1 MLTSKHSSRLA
12 VLSRVPRRKGRHWS
26 DETILATCLKP
37 NASLPGKFQAWFE
50 KKGWRP
56 HEHQLEMLA
65 KANLGK
71 SALLIAPTGGGKTL
85 AGFLPSLVHL
95 EGGDNETGKLHTL
108 YISPLKALTTDIAR
122 NLQAPI
128 EDMRLSIS
136 VETRTGDTPQNRR
149 QRQRMTPPDIL
160 LTTPESLALLLSY
173 PDAAAIFDGL
183 QTVIIDELHALA
195 GAKRGQLLALGL
207 ARLTRLSEQARFV
220 GLSATVEKPKELLA
234 YLTFGDKHAELV
246 VGAPGPEPDVAV
258 LLPEGRLPWAG
269 HYGTYAAPS
278 LYNTIKSAGT
288 TLVFVNTRAQA
299 EVMFRELWRLNDD
312 NLPIALHHGSL
323 AVEQRRRVEAAMAR
337 GQLKAIVCTSSLDLG
352 IDWGDVDLVVQIGAP
367 KGVSRILQRI
377 GRANHRFDQPSRAL
391 LVPGNRFEVLECR
404 AAMDAIREE
413 TLDGTPPHPGG
424 LDVLAQHITGVACSG
439 PFDPEALFDEVV
451 SAYPYRD
458 LTRRDFDDVIEFVA
472 TGGYALQVYDRYR
485 KLRQTAEGQWLLTNK
500 KLAQRYRM
508 NIGTIV
514 EQPMVKV
521 RLKGRRQSLGDVE
534 EWFIQWLS
542 PGDIFQFAGRALV
555 FQGMRETT
563 AEVTLAPQGREPTVP
578 SYMGT
583 RMPFTTHL
591 SSRVRGY
598 LADPSSWH
606 ELPDQVLE
614 WLEAQQQRSS
624 MPAANELLIETFP
637 RRGRFYMVIYAFV
650 GWNAHQTLAMLVTK
664 RMERFGLKPIGFNAS
679 DYILCVW
686 GLEPV
691 DDPTA
696 LFDIDILGEELE
708 DWMAESS
715 LLKRTFR
722 NVAVVSGLI
731 ERRHPGQEKTGR
743 QVTVNSD
750 LIYDVLRKYQPDHVL
765 LRATYAEAAVGLLD
779 VKRLADFLTSVQG
792 KIHHHKLDRLS
803 PLALPVMLE
812 IGKEVVPGEAD
823 DAVLAAVADE
833 LIEEAL
839 GS

>member
-1 MLTSKHSSRLA
+1 MLTK
-12 VLSRVPRRKGRHWS
+12 
-26 DETILATCLKP
+26 
-37 NASLPGKFQAWFE
+37 
-50 KKGWRP
+50 
-56 HEHQLEMLA
+56 A
-65 KANLGK
+65 KEGK

-85 AGFLPSLVHL
+85 AGFLPSLVDL
-95 EGGDNETGKLHTL
+95 DKAGKQSGTLHTL

-122 NLQAPI
+122 NLKAPI
-128 EDMRLSIS
+128 EGMHLDIS

-149 QRQRMTPPDIL
+149 QRQRIKPPDIL

-173 PDAAAIFDGL
+173 PDAPSLFDGL
-183 QTVIIDELHALA
+183 HTVIIDELHALA
-195 GAKRGQLLALGL
+195 GTKRGQLLALGL
-207 ARLTRLSEQARFV
+207 ARLAKLSGDTRYV
-220 GLSATVEKPKELLA
+220 GLSATVEKPKDLLA
-234 YLTFGDKHAELV
+234 YLTFGRQSAELV
-246 VGAPGPEPDVAV
+246 LGTPGPEPDVSV
-258 LLPEGRLPWAG
+258 LLPDGRLPWAG

-278 LYNTIKSAGT
+278 IYDTVKAAGT
-288 TLVFVNTRAQA
+288 TLIFVNTRAQA
-299 EVMFRELWRLNDD
+299 EVMFRELWRLNED

-337 GQLKAIVCTSSLDLG
+337 GALKAIICTSSLDLG
-352 IDWGDVDLVVQIGAP
+352 IDWGDVDLVMQIGAP

-377 GRANHRFDQPSRAL
+377 GRANHRFDQPSRAV

-404 AAMDAIREE
+404 AAIDAISEE

-424 LDVLAQHITGVACSG
+424 LDVLAQHITGIACSG
-439 PFDPEALFDEVV
+439 PFDADVLFDEVI
-451 SAYPYRD
+451 SAHPYRD
-458 LTRRDFDDVIEFVA
+458 LARRDFDDVLEFVA

-485 KLRQTAEGQWLLTNK
+485 KLRQASDGSWHLTNK

-508 NIGTIV
+508 NVGTIV

-521 RLKGRRQSLGDVE
+521 RLKGRRQSLGEVE
-534 EWFIQWLS
+534 EWFVQWLT
-542 PGDIFQFAGRALV
+542 PGDVFQFAGRTLV
-555 FQGMRETT
+555 YQGMRETT
-563 AEVTLAPQGREPTVP
+563 AEVTLASTGREPTVP

-598 LADPSSWH
+598 LADPTRWH
-606 ELPDQVLE
+606 ELPEQVLE
-614 WLEAQQQRSS
+614 WLEAQRDRSS
-624 MPAANELLIETFP
+624 MPAAHELLIETFP
-637 RRGRFYMVIYAFV
+637 RRGRFYLVIYAFA

-679 DYILCVW
+679 DYILCIW

-691 DDPTA
+691 DDPAA
-696 LFDIDILGEELE
+696 LLDIEILGEELE

-792 KIHHHKLDRLS
+792 KIRHHRLDKLS

-823 DAVLAAVADE
+823 DAVLAAAADE
-833 LIEEAL
+833 LVDEAL
-839 GS
+839 A

>member
-1 MLTSKHSSRLA
+1 MATLPENN
-12 VLSRVPRRKGRHWS
+12 VP
-26 DETILATCLKP
+26 
-37 NASLPGKFQAWFE
+37 LPAKFQSWFE
-50 KKGWRP
+50 KRGWQP
-56 HEHQLEMLA
+56 HAHQLAMLA
-65 KANLGK
+65 KAAESS

-85 AGFLPSLVHL
+85 AGFLPSLVDL
-95 EGGDNETGKLHTL
+95 DRRDDGDSGLHTL

-122 NLQAPI
+122 NLGAPI
-128 EDMRLSIS
+128 DEMALDIR

-149 QRQRMTPPDIL
+149 QRQRMNPPDML

-173 PDAAAIFDGL
+173 PDAAAIFKGL
-183 QTVIIDELHALA
+183 NTVIIDELHALA

-207 ARLTRLSEQARFV
+207 ARLAALSPDTRYV
-220 GLSATVEKPKELLA
+220 GLSATVEDPDELLSF
-234 YLTFGDKHAELV
+234 LTLHGKQAELV
-246 VGAPGPEPDVAV
+246 MGARGPDPDVSV
-258 LLPEGRLPWAG
+258 LLPEGRLPWSG

-278 LYNTIKSAGT
+278 LYATIKSAQT

-299 EVMFRELWRLNDD
+299 EVMFRELWRLNEDG
-312 NLPIALHHGSL
+312 LPIALHHGSL
-323 AVEQRRRVEAAMAR
+323 AVEQRRRVEAAMAA
-337 GQLKAIVCTSSLDLG
+337 GKLKAIICTSSLDLG

-391 LVPGNRFEVLECR
+391 LVPGNRFEVLECQ

-413 TLDGTPPHPGG
+413 TLDGVPPHPGG

-439 PFDPEALFDEVV
+439 PFDAEALYDEIVT
-451 SAYPYRD
+451 AHPYRD
-458 LTRRDFDDVIEFVA
+458 LSRKDFDDVLEFVA

-485 KLRQTAEGQWLLTNK
+485 KLRKDDDGHWRLTHP

-514 EQPMVKV
+514 EAPMVKV
-521 RLKGRRQSLGDVE
+521 RMKGRRQSLGEVE
-534 EWFIQWLS
+534 EWFVQWLT
-542 PGDIFQFAGRALV
+542 PGDVFQFAGRALAY
-555 FQGMRETT
+555 QGMRETT
-563 AEVTLAPQGREPTVP
+563 VEVTNAPPGKEPNVP

-606 ELPDQVLE
+606 GFHEQVLE
-614 WLEAQQQRSS
+614 WLNAQLDRSS
-624 MPAANELLIETFP
+624 MPAEDELLIETFP

-679 DYILCVW
+679 DYILCIW

-691 DDPTA
+691 DDPAA
-696 LFDIDILGEELE
+696 LFDVDILGEELE
-708 DWMAESS
+708 DWMADSS

-722 NVAVVSGLI
+722 NVAVVAGLI

-743 QVTVNSD
+743 QVTINSD

-792 KIHHHKLDRLS
+792 KIRHHSLEKLS

-823 DAVLAAVADE
+823 EAVLAAAADE
-833 LIEEAL
+833 LIEEAFSNS
-839 GS
+839 GH

>member
-1 MLTSKHSSRLA
+1 M
-12 VLSRVPRRKGRHWS
+12 V
-26 DETILATCLKP
+26 
-37 NASLPGKFQAWFE
+37 F
-50 KKGWRP
+50 
-56 HEHQLEMLA
+56 
-65 KANLGK
+65 KANEEK

-85 AGFLPSLVHL
+85 AGFLPSLIDL
-95 EGGDNETGKLHTL
+95 AQKDAASGNLHTL

-122 NLQAPI
+122 NLKAPI
-128 EDMRLSIS
+128 EEMGLGIN

-149 QRQRMTPPDIL
+149 QRQRMSPPDIL

-173 PDAAAIFDGL
+173 PDAATMFDGL
-183 QTVIIDELHALA
+183 QTVVIDELHALA
-195 GAKRGQLLALGL
+195 GTKRGQLLALGL
-207 ARLTRLSEQARFV
+207 ARLYHLSKGIRYV
-220 GLSATVEKPKELLA
+220 GLSATVEKPEELLS
-234 YLTFGDKHAELV
+234 YLTFGRERAELV
-246 VGAPGPEPDVAV
+246 LGAPGPEPDVSV
-258 LLPEGRLPWAG
+258 LLPDGRLPWAG

-278 LYNTIKSAGT
+278 LYNTIKAARTS
-288 TLVFVNTRAQA
+288 LVFVNTRAQA
-299 EVMFRELWRLNDD
+299 EVMFRELWRLNED

-323 AVEQRRRVEAAMAR
+323 AVEQRRRVEAAMAS
-337 GQLKAIVCTSSLDLG
+337 GGLKAIVCTSSLDLG

-377 GRANHRFDQPSRAL
+377 GRANHRFDQPSRAV

-424 LDVLAQHITGVACSG
+424 LDVLAQHITGIACSG
-439 PFDPEALFDEVV
+439 PFDAEELFGEVV
-451 SAYPYRD
+451 SAHPYRD
-458 LTRRDFDDVIEFVA
+458 LARKDFDDVLEFVA

-485 KLRQTAEGQWLLTNK
+485 KLRQTADGRWHLTNK

-508 NIGTIV
+508 NVGTIV

-521 RLKGRRQSLGDVE
+521 RLKGRRQSLGEVE
-534 EWFIQWLS
+534 EWFVQWLT
-542 PGDIFQFAGRALV
+542 PGDVFQFAGRALV
-555 FQGMRETT
+555 FQGMRETN
-563 AEVTLAPQGREPTVP
+563 AEVTLAPAGREPTVP

-598 LADPSSWH
+598 LADPTSWH
-606 ELPDQVLE
+606 GLPDQVLE
-614 WLEAQQQRSS
+614 WLEAQQERSS

-637 RRGRFYMVIYAFV
+637 RRGRFYMIIYAFV

-679 DYILCVW
+679 DYILCIW

-691 DDPTA
+691 DDPAA
-696 LFDIDILGEELE
+696 LLDIDILGEELE

-743 QVTVNSD
+743 QVTINSD

-779 VKRLADFLTSVQG
+779 VRRLADFLTDVQG
-792 KIHHHKLDRLS
+792 KVRHHRLDKLS

-823 DAVLAAVADE
+823 EAVLAAAAAE

-839 GS
+839 G

>member
-1 MLTSKHSSRLA
+1 MATL
-12 VLSRVPRRKGRHWS
+12 PRN
-26 DETILATCLKP
+26 
-37 NASLPGKFQAWFE
+37 NAPLPAKFQTWF
-50 KKGWRP
+50 KKRGWRP
-56 HEHQLEMLA
+56 HPHQLSMVTTAE
-65 KANLGK
+65 GGR

-85 AGFLPSLVHL
+85 AGFLPSLIDL
-95 EGGDNETGKLHTL
+95 DRREGSTDGLHTL

-128 EDMRLSIS
+128 DEMKLDIR

-149 QRQRMTPPDIL
+149 QRQRTSPPNML

-173 PDAAAIFDGL
+173 PDAPAIFHGL
-183 QTVIIDELHALA
+183 DTIVIDELHALA

-207 ARLTRLSEQARFV
+207 ARLSGLSAGIRCV
-220 GLSATVEKPKELLA
+220 GLSATVEDPNELLA
-234 YLTFGDKHAELV
+234 FLTFSGRQAELV
-246 VGAPGPEPDVAV
+246 LGAPGPEPDVSV

-278 LYNTIKSAGT
+278 LYETIKAADT

-299 EVMFRELWRLNDD
+299 EVMFRELWRLNED

-323 AVEQRRRVEAAMAR
+323 AVEQRRRVEAAMVSGR
-337 GQLKAIVCTSSLDLG
+337 LKAIVCTSSLDLG

-377 GRANHRFDQPSRAL
+377 GRANHQFDQPSRAL
-391 LVPGNRFEVLECR
+391 LVPGNRFEVLECQ
-404 AAMDAIREE
+404 AAIDAIREE
-413 TLDGTPPHPGG
+413 TLDGAPPHPGG

-439 PFDPEALFDEVV
+439 PFDADELFEEVA
-451 SAYPYRD
+451 SAHPYRD
-458 LTRRDFDDVIEFVA
+458 LTRKDFDDALEFVA

-485 KLRQTAEGQWLLTNK
+485 RLRKDEDGRWRLTHP

-521 RLKGRRQSLGDVE
+521 RVKGRRQTLGEVE
-534 EWFIQWLS
+534 EWFVQWLT
-542 PGDIFQFAGRALV
+542 PGDVFQFAGRALI
-555 FQGMRETT
+555 FQGMRDTT
-563 AEVTLAPQGREPTVP
+563 AEVTLAPAGREPSVP

-598 LADPSSWH
+598 LADPESWRGF
-606 ELPDQVLE
+606 PDQVLE
-614 WLEAQQQRSS
+614 WLEAQIDRSS
-624 MPAANELLIETFP
+624 MPAADELLIETFP
-637 RRGRFYMVIYAFV
+637 RRGRFYMVVYAFA

-679 DYILCVW
+679 DYILCIW
-686 GLEPV
+686 GLEPI
-691 DDPTA
+691 DDPAA
-696 LFDIDILGEELE
+696 LFGIDILGEELE
-708 DWMAESS
+708 DWMADSS

-722 NVAVVSGLI
+722 NVAVVAGLI

-743 QVTVNSD
+743 QVTINSD

-765 LRATYAEAAVGLLD
+765 LRATYAEASVGLLD
-779 VKRLADFLTSVQG
+779 VRRLADFLTSVQD
-792 KIHHHKLDRLS
+792 KVRHHKLDKLS

-823 DAVLAAVADE
+823 EAVLAAAAEE
-833 LIEEAL
+833 LIEEAF
-839 GS
+839 GKNVK

>member
-1 MLTSKHSSRLA
+1 MAT
-12 VLSRVPRRKGRHWS
+12 
-26 DETILATCLKP
+26 ETVLATTP
-37 NASLPGKFQAWFE
+37 SNNAWLPGKFQRWF
-50 KKGWRP
+50 KKRGWAP
-56 HEHQLEMLA
+56 HDHQLSMLE
-65 KANLGK
+65 KARENC

-85 AGFLPSLVHL
+85 AGFLPSLVDL
-95 EGGDNETGKLHTL
+95 DRRSGQQSGLHTL

-122 NLQAPI
+122 NLQTPI
-128 EDMRLSIS
+128 EEMELDFR

-149 QRQRMTPPDIL
+149 QRQRTNPPDML

-173 PDAAAIFDGL
+173 PDAPRIFEGL
-183 QTVIIDELHALA
+183 TTVVVDELHALA

-207 ARLTRLSEQARFV
+207 ARLASIAPDTRFV
-220 GLSATVEKPKELLA
+220 GLSATVEKPEELLD
-234 YLTFGDKHAELV
+234 YLSFNHRTAELV
-246 VGAPGPEPDVAV
+246 RGAPGPEPDVSV

-278 LYNTIKSAGT
+278 LYKTIKSANT

-299 EVMFRELWRLNDD
+299 EVMFRELWRLNED

-323 AVEQRRRVEAAMAR
+323 AVEQRRRVEAAMAA
-337 GQLKAIVCTSSLDLG
+337 GNLKAIICTSSLDLG

-404 AAMDAIREE
+404 SAMDAIREE
-413 TLDGTPPHPGG
+413 TLDGVPPHPGG
-424 LDVLAQHITGVACSG
+424 LDVLAQHIMGVACAG
-439 PFDPEALFDEVV
+439 PFEADALYDEVIT
-451 SAYPYRD
+451 AHPYRD
-458 LTRRDFDDVIEFVA
+458 LSRDDFDDVLEFVA
-472 TGGYALQVYDRYR
+472 TGGYALKAYDRYR
-485 KLRQTAEGQWLLTNK
+485 RLRKDDDEHWRLTHPR
-500 KLAQRYRM
+500 LAQRYRM

-514 EQPMVKV
+514 EAPMVKV
-521 RLKGRRQSLGDVE
+521 RLKGRRQSLGEVE
-534 EWFIQWLS
+534 EWFVQWLT
-542 PGDIFQFAGRALV
+542 PGDVFQFAGRALV

-563 AEVTLAPQGREPTVP
+563 VEVTIAPAGKEPSVP

-598 LADPSSWH
+598 LADPDSWRD
-606 ELPDQVLE
+606 LPEQVLE
-614 WLEAQQQRSS
+614 WLEAQKDRSS
-624 MPAANELLIETFP
+624 MPAADELLIETFP
-637 RRGRFYMVIYAFV
+637 RRGKFYMVVYAFV

-664 RMERFGLKPIGFNAS
+664 RMERLGLKPIGFNAS
-679 DYILCVW
+679 DYILCIW

-696 LFDIDILGEELE
+696 LFEVDILGEELE
-708 DWMAESS
+708 DWMADSS

-722 NVAVVSGLI
+722 NVAVVAGLI

-743 QVTVNSD
+743 QVTINSD

-765 LRATYAEAAVGLLD
+765 LRATYAEASVGLLD
-779 VKRLADFLTSVQG
+779 VKRLAAFLTSVQG
-792 KIHHHKLDRLS
+792 KIRHERLDKLS

-823 DAVLAAVADE
+823 EAVLAAAADE
-833 LIEEAL
+833 LIEEAY
-839 GS
+839 GPAAT

>member
-1 MLTSKHSSRLA
+1 M
-12 VLSRVPRRKGRHWS
+12 
-26 DETILATCLKP
+26 
-37 NASLPGKFQAWFE
+37 SLPAKFRGWF
-50 KKGWRP
+50 KKRGWAP
-56 HEHQLEMLA
+56 HAHQLAMLA
-65 KANLGK
+65 KAEQGS

-85 AGFLPSLVHL
+85 AGFLPSLVDL
-95 EGGDNETGKLHTL
+95 DRQEGRKTGLHTL

-122 NLQAPI
+122 NLRAPI
-128 EDMRLSIS
+128 EEMNLDIR

-149 QRQRMTPPDIL
+149 QRQRSNPPDML

-173 PDAAAIFDGL
+173 PDASTMFKDL
-183 QTVIIDELHALA
+183 KTVIIDELHALA
-195 GAKRGQLLALGL
+195 GVKRGQLLALDL
-207 ARLTRLSEQARFV
+207 ARLSGLSPSTRHV
-220 GLSATVEKPKELLA
+220 GLSATVEDPDELLSF
-234 YLTFGDKHAELV
+234 LSFSERRAELV
-246 VGAPGPEPDVAV
+246 QGDSGPEPDVSV

-278 LYNTIKSAGT
+278 LYQTIRSAET

-299 EVMFRELWRLNDD
+299 EVMFRELWRLNED

-323 AVEQRRRVEAAMAR
+323 AVEQRRRVEAAMAAGR
-337 GQLKAIVCTSSLDLG
+337 LKAIVCTSSLDLG

-367 KGVSRILQRI
+367 KGVSRILQRV
-377 GRANHRFDQPSRAL
+377 GRANHRLDQPSRAL

-413 TLDGTPPHPGG
+413 TLDGVPPHPGG
-424 LDVLAQHITGVACSG
+424 LDALAQHITGVACSH
-439 PFDPEALFDEVV
+439 PFDENKLYEEVIEAH
-451 SAYPYRD
+451 PYRA
-458 LTRRDFDDVIEFVA
+458 LSRKDFDDVLDFVA

-485 KLRQTAEGQWLLTNK
+485 RLRKDRDGLWHLTHP

-521 RLKGRRQSLGDVE
+521 RLRGRRQSLGEVE
-534 EWFIQWLS
+534 EWFLQWLT
-542 PGDIFQFAGRALV
+542 PGDVFQFAGRALV
-555 FQGMRETT
+555 FQGLREST
-563 AEVTLAPQGREPTVP
+563 AEVTLAPAGKEPNVP

-598 LADPSSWH
+598 LADPSTWH
-606 ELPDQVLE
+606 NLPEQVLE
-614 WLEAQQQRSS
+614 WLQAQQDSSS
-624 MPAANELLIETFP
+624 MPAADELLIETFP
-637 RRGRFYMVIYAFV
+637 RRGRFYMVVYAFV

-679 DYILCVW
+679 DYILCIW
-686 GLEPV
+686 GLEPI
-691 DDPTA
+691 DDPA
-696 LFDIDILGEELE
+696 VLFDIDILGEELE
-708 DWMAESS
+708 DWMADSS

-722 NVAVVSGLI
+722 NVAVIAGLI

-743 QVTVNSD
+743 QVTINSD

-765 LRATYAEAAVGLLD
+765 LRATYAEASVGLLD
-779 VKRLADFLTSVQG
+779 VKRLADFLTSIQD
-792 KIHHHKLDRLS
+792 KIRHQKLEKLS

-823 DAVLAAVADE
+823 EAVLALAADE
-833 LIEEAL
+833 LIEEAM
-839 GS
+839 GKHDG